1 MPTADVL
8 RKKSKQ
14 RRLIIQGTLVV
25 LTVLAIWGA
34 VSNAQYNLTR
44 LNMTSGFSFLD
55 RGTGWDYSFSLIE
68 RSINDTYAHTLL
80 IGLLNTLFVGFICI
94 ITTTIFG
101 FIIGTMRDA
110 RHPAVN
116 LAATVYV
123 QIFRNIPLILQAIF
137 LYAILIHMGGP
148 RQAMSLGDVAF
159 LSGRGVMLPGLN
171 ISPTAAVVLLLVSFA
186 LVIGLIVAKVALWR
200 GLAIWFVGTLVL
212 TLAAGHVLR
221 PAGEALFTIPSLQGL
236 RFQGGIS
243 VPIELFALIVSIT
256 LYGTAYI
263 AEIVRGGLSQ
273 VPRGLV
279 EAGQALGLSR
289 ASIWSRIKVPMALRS
304 IIPPLGNQWIFMM
317 KATTIGIAIG
327 FSDLFY
333 ITVNSISQSGQTLEL
348 ILLLMLTF
356 LAINY
361 SIAIFTNWL
370 NARLQLK
377 EH

>member
-1 MPTADVL
+1 MTA
-8 RKKSKQ
+8 
-14 RRLIIQGTLVV
+14 
-25 LTVLAIWGA
+25 LAVWGA
-34 VSNAQYNLTR
+34 VTNAQYNLTR
-44 LNMTSGFSFLD
+44 LNMTSGFAFLD
-55 RGTGWDYSFSLIE
+55 RGTGWNYSFSLVE
-68 RSINDTYAHTLL
+68 RSINDPYSYTLF

-101 FIIGTMRDA
+101 FLIGTLRDA
-110 RHPAVN
+110 RHPALN
-116 LAATVYV
+116 FAASVYV

-137 LYAILIHMGGP
+137 LYAILIHLGGP
-148 RQAMSLGDVAF
+148 RQAVSFGDVAF

-171 ISPTAAVVLLLVSFA
+171 VTPTVAVAILLASLG
-186 LVIGLIVAKVALWR
+186 LGIGLILARTTLWR
-200 GLAIWFVGTLVL
+200 GLAIWFGGSVAMALF
-212 TLAAGHVLR
+212 AALVLR
-221 PAGEALFTIPSLQGL
+221 PEGEGILSIPVLQGL
-236 RFQGGIS
+236 RFSGGIS
-243 VPIELFALIVSIT
+243 VPIELFALITSIT
-256 LYGTAYI
+256 LYGSAYV
-263 AEIVRGGLSQ
+263 AEIVRGGLAQ

-289 ASIWSRIKVPMALRS
+289 VSIWSRIKVPMALRS

-333 ITVNSISQSGQTLEL
+333 ITVNAISQSGQTLEL

-370 NARLQLK
+370 NARLKLK